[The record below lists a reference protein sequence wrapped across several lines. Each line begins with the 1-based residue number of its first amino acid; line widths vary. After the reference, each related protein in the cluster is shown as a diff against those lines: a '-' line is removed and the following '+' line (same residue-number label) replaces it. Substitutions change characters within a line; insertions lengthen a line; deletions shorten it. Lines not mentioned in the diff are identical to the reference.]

1 MIEVVGS
8 LAMCVFSCLIFLAT
22 VSMGRGPKSR

>member
-1 MIEVVGS
+1 MLEVVGS
-8 LAMCVFSCLIFLAT
+8 LAMCIFSGLIFFAT